1 MRCIDPRTT
10 VGHRKAGDFL
20 YASLPDVIEY
30 DLKFGRT
37 LPEYSTID
45 DGQLPDEGAVIDGF
59 SLHGYP
65 RWAAVWPTSTTGDF
79 DCSLHRSLAS
89 AEAARA
95 AGVAAMGV
103 SA

>member
-10 VGHRKAGDFL
+10 VWHRKAGDFNF
-20 YASLPDVIEY
+20 ASLPDVIEY
-30 DLKFGRT
+30 DLKFGRD
-37 LPEYSTID
+37 LPEYSTIE
-45 DGQLPDEGAVIDGF
+45 DGQLPDDGAVIGGF

-79 DCSLHRSLAS
+79 DCSLHRSQS
-89 AEAARA
+89 AADAARA
-95 AGVAAMGV
+95 AGVAAMDV